1 MRLKTKLYLITSLFT
16 LYLLFTRLMP
26 VTSLYYFSYDTF
38 RIQQSRIKKKKLSV
52 RKCPTRLKEL
62 YNRCILYMLI
72 GLQLGIN
79 NVKRRAVYY
88 LKLKS
93 LVGMRPKKVTMGAR
107 MELLDLARHL
117 RQEHLFVTAERQQ
130 LQNLNEKV
138 LNAVEHLY
146 HVAWIARQQRVNLDN
161 LILSRPDAHPAAC
174 CQQASALEN
183 VNFIDSYRV
192 LAGHDNAYAEFLQ
205 QFREDPKLIA
215 TCLMTGEKQGVDT
228 IQSMVGIV
236 MSAIYG
242 SCILPEDEIFVL
254 KLLRE
259 LMVLQLATS
268 ENPRRLLRRG
278 SCAFSQVYKTFNEGL
293 FSAKLFLTAALHTPI
308 MHLLMEDDLFLD
320 IDPGKAV
327 VRFPPHERLRHFGKE
342 GTPEYKAN
350 LLKYRQWT
358 INKLVNLTNRFIEG
372 IHNNMYCFPQSLSWL
387 VRQMYTLIM
396 NGKRVEV
403 REVGAMCADLVFVF
417 FICPAIV
424 NPEPYGITDAPI
436 SFIAR
441 FNLMQVAQILQ
452 VLAMSKWEEIDP
464 KLMDLYGK
472 FEKDCMSTLLD
483 LILEGSSD
491 DSPSDLVSQL
501 HDLTRSAVLIT
512 EQELASLIAFLRCI
526 ESETEEE
533 FLKKTLGTLLSSLP
547 QMMPSSNSSLSQS
560 KVHSSS
566 TSTPPTS
573 KRNLLGKVAVP
584 KKNSKVGPL
593 STTSQD
599 VVVDDSTSSVVEND
613 LNTLELPQ
621 PDDVLVISFSTL
633 EWDCPGMLSEEKV
646 LRLEQ
651 QKKQNRV
658 RMNLDSLTGEEA
670 YSVASGP
677 EKRTRFSLSQDQESI
692 GTSDNLEAISEA
704 ASNHSVSS
712 SLDLE
717 NENEND
723 NLSDMVSANVS
734 GRDTPNVSGRDTP
747 SSQVEEEP
755 RQQPLNLPITTRKQN
770 QEDIEDKFCKFE
782 IMPMIEGDE
791 TKSMVSDTWSTD
803 VLASDSETVE
813 QSDVSSQVTLE
824 SQPLGILDTSETASQ
839 SDAWSMDV
847 LASDTERLLELDT
860 DDTASVARSDDT
872 ARSEIENESS
882 SGVDVPRLDP
892 RDVDDSETYA
902 DRVLKDPSQPTSSA
916 LFPPRV
922 HVTVLSGDQQHTS
935 VGFQPVIEDAA
946 EPNCLRH
953 PSSTTLHVR
962 NQTRSSKMFDPL
974 SVDVTTQQNDV
985 IVNNG
990 IYDDLTP
997 TGNFSTNYFSSKE
1010 GDITPD
1016 GILQDNMASMQSL
1029 GRLSFAVKKLPDE
1042 GDYNRGSSL
1051 LDSLQETSSTSIS
1064 QSSGT
1069 QRQRSSIVELLSQD
1083 LTKTLNIPSDTS
1095 EESLVGSPS
1104 RNSLIEFE
1112 REILGMNVEEKNN
1125 EVSAREHPRSE
1136 VSSHHNPSLVEQS
1149 QKGMRRRTKDAQRII
1164 DEVSC
1169 RLSSASS
1176 SSGSSTGSTDITVKG
1191 TVTTNGPI
1199 PLAESKMESDHPTLK
1214 IHSDQKRTS
1223 SSSTTAY
1230 TGAIPKSISF
1240 DKTAERRYRE
1250 GINGEDRDKHRK
1262 SFFKLSSFKF
1272 TFKPKNRKQRP
1283 GEQHE
1288 TTCHSSGNSD
1298 VGLTESKERTTY
1310 RQLQRAYSEE
1320 VRPSYQETSDEILAK
1335 YRKNPI
1341 SSHLEVGQSQ
1351 QAVQEREGMPA
1362 DEEPTVFDS
1371 SNLEASFIFNDA
1383 KRKLR
1388 IVLGSAD
1395 IQTLP
1400 WLSTWPGHNFPL
1412 VDMSE
1417 NSRSQENEL
1426 VPFLKVLLAEA
1437 INLHQRPLV
1446 AHLHE
1451 ALRCVHMFDNNGCQ
1465 KLFRS
1470 LKEDYRRRA
1479 PYIAYLVR
1487 CRQGLLSTLAH
1498 LDALTSRIVR
1508 DKHVCTKYLIAMCV
1522 RTFLEKNDRN
1532 IQLFVRKFQALTV
1545 SDEKAQLVEKF
1556 LQYLYSSME
1565 TDPMWQTASNI
1576 QNDHAR
1582 KVVERTIMSQI
1593 YVHALY
1599 PNGDGDVL
1607 RDQVLHQHML
1617 KLSQVITP
1625 NHKDLKV
1632 SKVYHHECPWPSAQA
1647 ELITINAYKTPRDK
1661 IQCVLRCCNTIMN
1674 LLSMAG
1680 DQSVP
1685 AADDF
1690 MPVLVYVMIKANPT
1704 SLLST
1709 VQYVNTFYEKQLEG
1723 EEAYWWTQFCSAVEF
1738 IKTMDY

>member
-1 MRLKTKLYLITSLFT
+1 M
-16 LYLLFTRLMP
+16 
-26 VTSLYYFSYDTF
+26 
-38 RIQQSRIKKKKLSV
+38 
-52 RKCPTRLKEL
+52 
-62 YNRCILYMLI
+62 
-72 GLQLGIN
+72 
-79 NVKRRAVYY
+79 
-88 LKLKS
+88 
-93 LVGMRPKKVTMGAR
+93 GMRPKKVTMGAR

-146 HVAWIARQQRVNLDN
+146 HVAWIARRQRVNLDN

-183 VNFIDSYRV
+183 VNFTDSYRV
-192 LAGHDNAYAEFLQ
+192 LGAHDNAYAEFLQ
-205 QFREDPKLIA
+205 HFREDPKLIA
-215 TCLMTGEKQGVDT
+215 TCLMTGEKQGADT

-483 LILEGSSD
+483 LILEGSSE

-512 EQELASLIAFLRCI
+512 EQELAGLIAFLRCI
-526 ESETEEE
+526 ESEAEEE
-533 FLKKTLGTLLSSLP
+533 FLKKTLGTLLSNLP
-547 QMMPSSNSSLSQS
+547 QAMPSSNSSVSQS
-560 KVHSSS
+560 KLQSGS

-573 KRNLLGKVAVP
+573 KRNLLGKVAVH
-584 KKNSKVGPL
+584 KKNAKVGPI

-599 VVVDDSTSSVVEND
+599 VVVDDSTSSVVDND
-613 LNTLELPQ
+613 FNTLELPQ

-782 IMPMIEGDE
+782 IMPMIEGKFSDE

-882 SGVDVPRLDP
+882 SGVDVPRSDP
-892 RDVDDSETYA
+892 RDVDDSETYT
-902 DRVLKDPSQPTSSA
+902 DRVLKDPSRSTSSP

-922 HVTVLSGDQQHTS
+922 HVTVLSGDQPHTS
-935 VGFQPVIEDAA
+935 VGFQPVVEDAA

-953 PSSTTLHVR
+953 PSSNTLHVR
-962 NQTRSSKMFDPL
+962 SQTHSSKMFDPL
-974 SVDVTTQQNDV
+974 SVDVTTQQNDL

-997 TGNFSTNYFSSKE
+997 TGNFSTNYFTSKE
-1010 GDITPD
+1010 GDITSD

-1042 GDYNRGSSL
+1042 GDYNQGSSL
-1051 LDSLQETSSTSIS
+1051 LDSLQETSNTSRS

-1083 LTKTLNIPSDTS
+1083 LTKTLNIPSDKSHTS

-1112 REILGMNVEEKNN
+1112 REVLGMNVEEKNN
-1125 EVSAREHPRSE
+1125 EVSAHELPRSE
-1136 VSSHHNPSLVEQS
+1136 NSSHHNPSSVEQS

-1176 SSGSSTGSTDITVKG
+1176 SSSGSSTGSTDITVKG
-1191 TVTTNGPI
+1191 AVTANGPI
-1199 PLAESKMESDHPTLK
+1199 PLAESKTEGDHSTLK
-1214 IHSDQKRTS
+1214 IHTDQKRTS

-1272 TFKPKNRKQRP
+1272 TFKPKNRKHRP

-1288 TTCHSSGNSD
+1288 TTRHSTDRGGNGD
-1298 VGLTESKERTTY
+1298 IVLTESKERITY

-1341 SSHLEVGQSQ
+1341 SPHLEVGQSQ

-1400 WLSTWPGHNFPL
+1400 WLSTWPGRNFPL

-1417 NSRSQENEL
+1417 SSRSQENEL

-1617 KLSQVITP
+1617 KLSHVITP

-1680 DQSVP
+1680 DRSVP